1 MKILLALLLL
11 GLSMAY
17 VSFDYN
23 SEYDLIEDLKDMD
36 GKIYL
41 LFFYASANLMPG
53 GYESVHHHQVSS
65 NELQMRNDQEHDA
78 IKSFADITR
87 EVYYNEFD
95 VVNIQ
100 HDALLNELGVD
111 KSEVFSWPV
120 TVVVKNGD
128 GYQVTGPNSVY
139 FVKRIVDGF
148 VHPEKGP
155 QVTPGI

>member
-1 MKILLALLLL
+1 MWYWRRRFIRPLLYSRRDL
-11 GLSMAY
+11 G
-17 VSFDYN
+17 SFLRMY
-23 SEYDLIEDLKDMD
+23 
-36 GKIYL
+36 
-41 LFFYASANLMPG
+41 
-53 GYESVHHHQVSS
+53 
-65 NELQMRNDQEHDA
+65 
-78 IKSFADITR
+78 
-87 EVYYNEFD
+87 
-95 VVNIQ
+95 
-100 HDALLNELGVD
+100 DALLNELGVD